1 MLRESASGQPW
12 TWPRR
17 GFALYHCRIKP
28 RARSLEDRSA
38 LGCLIFGPLALH
50 GLDSCFAI
58 PCRQTQRSP
67 RRPVGGSQDTSQI
80 CGLRTGWTEQ
90 ASAGQAQASPKGPAG
105 RDQGLPSRKKAFLAS
120 SGVSPAPSGVSPASS
135 GVFPA
140 SSGVFPPPSGGVPPP
155 SGGVPP
161 SFGGVPSAV
170 RGRPSVVRGR
180 PSVVRGRPSV
190 VRGRPSAVWGVPSAV
205 RGRPGIRPK
214 HGSDRRERPAEL
226 DGLRSISGPWGE
238 TKPGCSSG
246 LLRPV

>member
-161 SFGGVPSAV
+161 PSGVFLPPSGEDQESDPSTVPTGGSAQPSWTDSVPSQG
-170 RGRPSVVRGR
+170 RGE
-180 PSVVRGRPSV
+180 
-190 VRGRPSAVWGVPSAV
+190 
-205 RGRPGIRPK
+205 
-214 HGSDRRERPAEL
+214 RRSRAA
-226 DGLRSISGPWGE
+226 RQ
-238 TKPGCSSG
+238 GC
-246 LLRPV
+246 